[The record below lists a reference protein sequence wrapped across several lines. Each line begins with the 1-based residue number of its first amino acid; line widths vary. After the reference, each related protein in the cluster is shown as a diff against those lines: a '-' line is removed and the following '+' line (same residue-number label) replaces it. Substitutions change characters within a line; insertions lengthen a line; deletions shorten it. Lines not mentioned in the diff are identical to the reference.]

1 MSHINFLSVKYFI
14 LLFVSLFF
22 STAWAEDLLI
32 PLSKFDNDSQELSKE
47 RVIEFWGYHNYDG
60 SNNYQNILRLRYY
73 NPIEA
78 GNWQG
83 RIRLDTSVASDYN
96 SSSTPNNTGQYSS
109 GNTMVTIWGQDRSF
123 LKPLGALVGARV
135 MFPFG
140 NNGQWAAGP
149 QLNWV
154 FSPQVDSIL
163 HVTDFS
169 PLIRYMYGFDSKNNS
184 YAINPSQPALIRN
197 LQMFPTLGF
206 QLSPNTILRFWDEN
220 GVVYNSA
227 GGGWFIPVDAMV
239 THRLSK
245 NFVFAIGVS
254 KQVIQTYQQY
264 DWKTYTKVSYNF

>member
-14 LLFVSLFF
+14 LLFVSLFL

-32 PLSKFDNDSQELSKE
+32 PLSKFDNDSQELSKD
-47 RVIEFWGYHNYDG
+47 RVLEFWGYHNYDG
-60 SNNYQNILRLRYY
+60 SDNYQNILRLRYY

-96 SSSTPNNTGQYSS
+96 SSATPNNSGQYSS

-140 NNGQWAAGP
+140 NNGQWAVGP
-149 QLNWV
+149 QLNWF

-169 PLIRYMYGFDSKNNS
+169 PLIRYMYGFDTKNNS
-184 YAINPSQPALIRN
+184 YAINPSQPALLRN
-197 LQMFPTLGF
+197 FQMFPTAGY
-206 QLSPNTILRFWDEN
+206 QLTPNTILRLWDEN
-220 GVVYNSA
+220 GLIYNTA
-227 GGGWFIPVDAMV
+227 GGGWFIPIDAMV
-239 THRLSK
+239 THRLTK
-245 NFVFAIGVS
+245 NLVIAVGAS
-254 KQVIQTYQQY
+254 KQVVQTYSQY
-264 DWKTYTKVSYNF
+264 NWSTYGKISYNF